1 MFYLMEVTEYVDGTE
16 KAKAVYEYEDETLAV
31 GNFHTKLGGAMK
43 NENYASE
50 LLIVTDDK
58 SNIIKKDVFVRPAQ
72 PQPEPEVV
80 EGE

>member
-1 MFYLMEVTEYVDGTE
+1 MYYLIEVTEYVDGTP
-16 KAKAVYEYEDETLAV
+16 KAKGIYEYEDETLAV

-50 LLIVTDDK
+50 LVIVTDDK
-58 SNIIKKDVFVRPAQ
+58 SNIIVKDVFVRPAKV
-72 PQPEPEVV
+72 EPEV